1 MGTVTNISIGKPSKN
16 RIKIKHMEL
25 TVQIKM
31 NEKLFLRN
39 PEDTELG
46 REILRNSI
54 ILIHKAGFEIF
65 TFKKLAEEMGT
76 TEASVY
82 RYFENKHR
90 LLVYI
95 VSWYWSWLEYKIAVH
110 TNNIE
115 KPEIKLK
122 KAMHILSTPV
132 KDDINT
138 KHVDERLLYEVV
150 MLEGAKAYLNRQV
163 SEDNKNRF
171 FKPYKDLCTSVA
183 SIISQCNPKY
193 KYPRSLA
200 TTIIEMAHFQNFFM
214 KNLPALTD
222 FGNSKDESKVIKFL
236 EDLVFSSL
244 YPSKSK

>member
-1 MGTVTNISIGKPSKN
+1 ME
-16 RIKIKHMEL
+16 EL
-25 TVQIKM
+25 TLQIKM

-46 REILRNSI
+46 REILKNSI
-54 ILIHKAGFEIF
+54 ILIHKTGFEAF
-65 TFKKLAEEMGT
+65 TFKKLAEETGT

-95 VSWYWSWLEYKIAVH
+95 VSWYWSWLEYKISVH
-110 TNNIE
+110 TQNIE
-115 KPEIKLK
+115 NPEIKLK
-122 KAMHILSTPV
+122 KALHILSTMV
-132 KDDINT
+132 KDDVKT

-150 MLEGAKAYLNRQV
+150 VLEGVKAYLNRHV
-163 SEDNKNRF
+163 SEDNKHRF

-183 SIISQCNPKY
+183 AIISQCNPKY

-200 TTIIEMAHFQNFFM
+200 TTIIEMAHFQNFFLR
-214 KNLPALTD
+214 NLPSLTD

-244 YPSKSK
+244 FSNKSK

>member
-1 MGTVTNISIGKPSKN
+1 
-16 RIKIKHMEL
+16 MEL
-25 TVQIKM
+25 TLQIQM
-31 NEKLFLRN
+31 NDKLYLRN
-39 PEDTELG
+39 PEDTDLG
-46 REILRNSI
+46 REILRHSI
-54 ILIHKAGFEIF
+54 ILIHKTGFETF

-110 TNNIE
+110 TNNI
-115 KPEIKLK
+115 KNPEIKLK
-122 KAMHILSTPV
+122 KAMQLLSTMV
-132 KDDINT
+132 KDDIHT
-138 KHVDERLLYEVV
+138 KHIDERLLYEVV
-150 MLEGAKAYLNRQV
+150 MMEGVKAYLNRQV
-163 SEDNKNRF
+163 SIDNKQSF
-171 FKPYKDLCTSVA
+171 FKPYKDLCASVA
-183 SIISQCNPKY
+183 AIISECNPKY

-200 TTIIEMAHFQNFFM
+200 TTIIEMAHFQNYFM

-244 YPSKSK
+244 FEKKLKQ